1 MELFNF
7 IFRLG
12 VVFAIYGFLWGIL
25 DIGFRILTSGRQ
37 RTIGEVYILRAVKY
51 LFLADVT
58 FLTCLDS
65 DVSKMGYTN
74 KLLIAGMVLL
84 TYFVGKLQNNQ
95 NKIRM
100 FQVFMNARMQMPK
113 QLSSFNLRAEITVIA
128 LSLSLFFLLHFAQ
141 AYASNPIS
149 IWFHD
154 SIVNIEH
161 TPIFG
166 FIFKVIG
173 FFFLLSIIFKML
185 NGISFLLNGAK
196 PPTDPFQ
203 QNNMNDQSNQD
214 DDFDPW
220 EEVK

>member
-25 DIGFRILTSGRQ
+25 EIGLRILTSGRQ

-58 FLTCLDS
+58 FLTCIDS
-65 DVSKMGYTN
+65 DVSKMIYTN

-100 FQVFMNARMQMPK
+100 FQIFMNARMQMPK
-113 QLSSFNLRAEITVIA
+113 QLTLFNLKAEITVIA
-128 LSLSLFFLLHFAQ
+128 LALLLFFLLHFAPT
-141 AYASNPIS
+141 YASNPIS
-149 IWFHD
+149 VWFHD
-154 SIVNIEH
+154 SIINIED
-161 TPIFG
+161 TPVFG
-166 FIFKVIG
+166 FIFKIIG
-173 FFFLLSIIFKML
+173 FFFLVSILAKML
-185 NGISFLLNGAK
+185 NGLTFLLGGAK
-196 PPTDPFQ
+196 PPSDPFQ
-203 QNNMNDQSNQD
+203 NNSEDHSNQD
-214 DDFDPW
+214 GDFDSW
-220 EEVK
+220 EEVN